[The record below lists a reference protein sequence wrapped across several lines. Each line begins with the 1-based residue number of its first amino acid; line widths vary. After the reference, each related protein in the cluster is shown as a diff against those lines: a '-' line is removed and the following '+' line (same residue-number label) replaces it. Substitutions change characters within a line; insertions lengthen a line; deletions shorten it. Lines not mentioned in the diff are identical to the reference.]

1 MFCLKIFNVDDSL
14 KNGMQ
19 MGAEIMT
26 LEMRYREKREEG
38 KIYGIISA
46 CRECNISEERILKIL
61 QEKEGLSE
69 ESAIVY
75 LEEAEETIKRMN
87 EYTAFM
93 DKLCKIISD
102 LKKINASDDT
112 IIVKIQDEFHFTND
126 DAKFYYEYAMK
137 KKDFT
142 GKPGETAQSAKKDG
156 EWSHEYMT
164 LQMHYQEKFEQGIER
179 EKIDSAT
186 RMIETGKLSSKEIAL
201 YSRLT
206 LEQALELEK
215 KLQLA

>member
-1 MFCLKIFNVDDSL
+1 
-14 KNGMQ
+14 
-19 MGAEIMT
+19 MT

-102 LKKINASDDT
+102 LKKINASDET

-156 EWSHEYMT
+156 ERRHDDMA
-164 LQMHYQEKFEQGIER
+164 LQMNYQEKYEQGVEQ
-179 EKIDSAT
+179 EKIDSAV
-186 RMIETGKLSSKEIAL
+186 RMIEDGELPLEKIAM
-201 YSRLT
+201 YSGLT
-206 LEQALELEK
+206 LEQVVEIEKEL
-215 KLQLA
+215 QSA

>member
-1 MFCLKIFNVDDSL
+1 
-14 KNGMQ
+14 

-75 LEEAEETIKRMN
+75 LEEAEEAIKRMN

-93 DKLCKIISD
+93 DKLGKIISD
-102 LKKINASDDT
+102 LKKINAGDDA

-142 GKPGETAQSAKKDG
+142 GKSGETVQSAKKDG

-164 LQMHYQEKFEQGIER
+164 LQMNYQEKYEQGVEQ
-179 EKIDSAT
+179 EKRQSAL
-186 RMIETGKLSSKEIAL
+186 RMIGAGKLSSEEIAL
-201 YSRLT
+201 YSGLT
-206 LEQALELEK
+206 LEQVLELKREF
-215 KLQLA
+215 QPV

>member
-1 MFCLKIFNVDDSL
+1 
-14 KNGMQ
+14 
-19 MGAEIMT
+19 MT

-156 EWSHEYMT
+156 ERRHDDMT
-164 LQMHYQEKFEQGIER
+164 LQMNYQEKYEQGVEQ
-179 EKIDSAT
+179 EKIDSAV
-186 RMIETGKLSSKEIAL
+186 RMIEDGDLPLEKIAM
-201 YSRLT
+201 YSGLT
-206 LEQALELEK
+206 LEQVLELEK
-215 KLQLA
+215 ELQLA